1 MTLLSK
7 RLELM
12 TESAT
17 LEMARI
23 SRDLKAKGQDIISLS
38 LGEPDF
44 NTPDFIKEAAVKA
57 IHDNFTKYPPVNGY
71 LDLREAIVNK
81 FKRDNNLTYTSDQ
94 IVVSTGAKQSI
105 INVVMSLIN
114 AGDEVLLPTPFWVS
128 YEEMVK
134 LAEGKCVFI
143 PATID
148 HDFKITPQQ
157 LEAAITPKTKLMI
170 FSSPCNPTGSVYTQ
184 QELEAL
190 AAVFKKHK
198 NIYIISDEIYEY
210 INFTGKHASLASID
224 GMYDNVITVNGVS
237 KAFCMTGWR
246 IGFIGAS
253 KEIATACNKLQGQ
266 FTSGASSIAQRAAL
280 AAMQAD
286 PKVVHPMREA
296 FLKRRDLVLGLLKD
310 VPGLKCNVPTGAF
323 YVFPEVKSYFGK
335 SCATY
340 NDGKKINNAEELC
353 LFLLA
358 DGHVALVTGEAFG
371 DANCIRISYAASE
384 KELTEAMTRIK
395 NSLAKLS

>member
-1 MTLLSK
+1 MTILSK

-17 LEMARI
+17 LEMARK
-23 SRDLKAKGQDIISLS
+23 SRELKAKGLDIISLS

-44 NTPDFIKEAAVKA
+44 NTPDFIKEAAIQG

-71 LDLREAIVNK
+71 LDLREAIAKK
-81 FKRDNNLTYTSDQ
+81 FKRDNGLNYTPDN

-105 INVVMSLIN
+105 INAVMSLVN
-114 AGDEVLLPTPFWVS
+114 VGDEVIIPTPFWVS

-184 QELEAL
+184 SELEAL
-190 AAVFKKHK
+190 AAVLKKHK
-198 NIYIISDEIYEY
+198 NIYVISDEIYEH
-210 INFTGKHASLASID
+210 INFTGKHASMASID
-224 GMYDNVITVNGVS
+224 GMFDNVITVNGVS

-253 KEIATACNKLQGQ
+253 KEIASACNKLQGQ

-286 PKVVHPMREA
+286 PKVVEPMREA
-296 FLKRRDLVLGLLKD
+296 FLKRRDLVLSLLKD

-323 YVFPEVKSYFGK
+323 FVFPVVKSFFGK
-335 SCATY
+335 SF
-340 NDGKKINNAEELC
+340 NGKKINNAEELC
-353 LFLLA
+353 LFLLEDA
-358 DGHVALVTGEAFG
+358 RVALVTGEAFG
-371 DANCIRISYAASE
+371 DPDCVRISYATSE
-384 KELTEAMTRIK
+384 AELTEAMNRIK
-395 NSLAKLS
+395 VSLAKLV

>member
-1 MTLLSK
+1 MSLVSK
-7 RLELM
+7 RLEAM

-17 LEMARI
+17 LEMARK
-23 SRDLKAKGQDIISLS
+23 SRELKAKGIDIISLS

-71 LDLREAIVNK
+71 LDLREAIAHK
-81 FKRDNNLTYTSDQ
+81 FKRDNGLNYTADN

-105 INVVMSLIN
+105 INAVMSLVDP
-114 AGDEVLLPTPFWVS
+114 GDEVIIPTPFWVS

-134 LAEGKCVFI
+134 LAEGKCIFI

-190 AAVFKKHK
+190 ATVLKKHK
-198 NIYIISDEIYEY
+198 NIYVISDEIYEH
-210 INFTGKHASLASID
+210 INFTGKHFSLAGID
-224 GMYDNVITVNGVS
+224 GMFDNVITVNGVS

-253 KEIATACNKLQGQ
+253 KEIANACNKLQGQ

-286 PKVVHPMREA
+286 PKVVTPMREA
-296 FLKRRDLVLGLLKD
+296 FLKRRDLVLSLLKD
-310 VPGLKCNVPTGAF
+310 VPGLQCNVPTGAF
-323 YVFPEVKSYFGK
+323 YVFPVVSSFFGK
-335 SCATY
+335 SF
-340 NDGKKINNAEELC
+340 NGKKINSAEELC
-353 LFLLA
+353 LFLLEDA
-358 DGHVALVTGEAFG
+358 KVALVTGEAFG
-371 DANCIRISYAASE
+371 DENCVRISYATSE
-384 KELTEAMTRIK
+384 EELTEAMNRIK
-395 NSLAKLS
+395 TSLSKLSRS